1 MSGGGIQTTLL
12 LATACLIGVAH
23 AQLPPEPRYS
33 EEQGFLPDP
42 HFARLASVGFD
53 ALLADFYWF
62 QAVQIGGTST
72 VGHSDRIGALVD
84 LVTELDP
91 WVDHPYRFAALW
103 MTDDLDAVRKA
114 NSLLARGIEYHPD
127 EWRNRFYLA
136 FNHYFYLGDDAAAA
150 AVLEPAM
157 DLPKA
162 PRYLGRLVARLKSQG
177 QGLETSAIFLQ
188 ELVRRAP
195 DEHAKAGYLRA
206 LDEIETERR
215 ARILDRAQQ
224 VFRER
229 QGRELATVDELVT
242 VSPPVLRR
250 LPREP
255 HGSGWELGA
264 DGIIVSA
271 ELRYRYRPKID
282 GGNRDIIERMQKA
295 SGGGE
300 SDS

>member
-1 MSGGGIQTTLL
+1 MSGRGIQTTLL

-23 AQLPPEPRYS
+23 AQLPLQPRHG
-33 EEQGFLPDP
+33 EEEGFLPDP
-42 HFARLASVGFD
+42 HFARLASLGFD

-72 VGHSDRIGALVD
+72 VGQSHRIGALVD
-84 LVTELDP
+84 LVTQLDP

-103 MTDDLDAVRKA
+103 MTDDVDAVRKA
-114 NSLLARGIEYHPD
+114 NTLLLRSIEYHPD

-136 FNHYFYLGDDAAAA
+136 FNYFFYLGEDAEAA
-150 AVLEPAM
+150 AVLEPAIH
-157 DLPKA
+157 LPKA

-177 QGLETSAIFLQ
+177 GGLETSAAFLQ

-195 DEHAKAGYLRA
+195 NESMKAGYLRA

-224 VFRER
+224 AFRER
-229 QGRELATVDELVT
+229 HGRELADVQELVT
-242 VSPPVLRR
+242 VSPQVLRM
-250 LPREP
+250 LPPEP
-255 HGSGWELGA
+255 HGSQWELRA

-282 GGNRDIIERMQKA
+282 GGNREIIERMPQV
-295 SGGGE
+295 STQGE
-300 SDS
+300 QDS